1 MIQIDLKW
9 DEREYSKYKKGL
21 IMMMVICIKQHLRN
35 IWSSIHEKLSKT
47 EAELKKALL
56 IKKCVDQPKTCRIFM
71 LRCIKSISF

>member
-35 IWSSIHEKLSKT
+35 IWSSTHEKLSKT
-47 EAELKKALL
+47 EAELKKSVAY
-56 IKKCVDQPKTCRIFM
+56 KKVCRPT
-71 LRCIKSISF
+71 